1 MVACFISNPCV
12 QWDDVLDWSCNL
24 KSKSLQNTLCKL
36 CLAAAVYH
44 IWRLMND
51 LCYGNTPLTEEALV
65 DRIKGEI
72 RTRVMSNVMVARNLL
87 IICSSNVVSVEGFG
101 FI

>member
-1 MVACFISNPCV
+1 
-12 QWDDVLDWSCNL
+12 
-24 KSKSLQNTLCKL
+24 
-36 CLAAAVYH
+36 
-44 IWRLMND
+44 MND